1 MVDTQMVLQA
11 ENVRYYS
18 NGDEDAFFE
27 WLKSIKCVTNYYGVL
42 RTLYIEVD
50 PEKVDLI
57 QIRELI
63 GLFQRYKISKT
74 QLAQLEKEE
83 FRTWLRQSGSYWQRS
98 MFKRP

>member
-1 MVDTQMVLQA
+1 MVDSPVLLEA

-18 NGDEDAFFE
+18 NGDEDAFFA
-27 WLKSIKCVTNYYGVL
+27 WLKSIDCVTDYYGEL

-50 PEKVDLI
+50 PDKVDLI

-63 GLFQRYKISKT
+63 GLFHRYKISKA

-83 FRTWLRQSGSYWQRS
+83 FRAWLRQSGSYWQRS
-98 MFKRP
+98 MFKKS